1 MNAPRLPAPC
11 ESFEH
16 EIADLVDGLL
26 NEVDARR
33 IQLHVASCAAC
44 HAWHDEYAALDRE
57 LHVTLP
63 APELSADFDAQLR
76 ARIRTLAVNG
86 RAERKAAA
94 DAEHDA
100 VLAGLR
106 RDSQRRALLGAL
118 GGGIGVVT
126 LALFAHSLVQHAP
139 VLQSVLGGPD
149 RVLVAVAVSAAAVAG
164 ALGWTFSRTTIAVP
178 RLMRR

>member
-1 MNAPRLPAPC
+1 MNAPQLPAPC

-33 IQLHVASCAAC
+33 VQLHIAACAAC
-44 HAWHDEYAALDRE
+44 HAWHDEYVALDRE
-57 LHVTLP
+57 LHVALP
-63 APELSADFDAQLR
+63 APALGAEFDAQLR

-86 RAERKAAA
+86 RAERQAAA
-94 DAEHDA
+94 AAEHDEM
-100 VLAGLR
+100 LAGLR
-106 RDSQRRALLGAL
+106 RDSRRRALLGSL
-118 GGGIGVVT
+118 GGGVGVVT
-126 LALFAHSLVQHAP
+126 LALFAQALVQHAP
-139 VLQSVLGGPD
+139 MLQAVLGGPD
-149 RVLVAVAVSAAAVAG
+149 RVLVAVVVSAAAVAG